1 MAIIDDDAIDKFSPY
16 EAQAMLEKLKEIYK
30 DGINAREAVELHRI
44 EKALKAKADSTYET
58 DG

>member
-16 EAQAMLEKLKEIYK
+16 EAQAMLEKLNEIYK

-44 EKALKAKADSTYET
+44 EKALKAKADST
-58 DG
+58 